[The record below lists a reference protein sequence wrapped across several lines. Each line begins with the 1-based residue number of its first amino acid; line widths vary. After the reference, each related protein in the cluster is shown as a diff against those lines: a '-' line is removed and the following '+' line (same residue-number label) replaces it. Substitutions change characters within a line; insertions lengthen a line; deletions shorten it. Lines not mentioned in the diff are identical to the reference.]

1 MVRALFVGVL
11 LLLSFN
17 IAQAAEVAGVRFDD
31 KLRLGAGEL
40 VVNGAGLRKK
50 AIFKVY
56 AMALYLP
63 ARQPDVELILAGGG
77 PRRVA
82 ITLLRDLS
90 AQQFV
95 DALQEGVAN
104 NHSAAEMAA
113 LSERMK
119 QFSDALLA
127 VGEAKTG
134 SVVFIDWLPEAG
146 TRLTVNGHVRGKEL
160 AGEDFFQ
167 SLLRIW
173 LGNRPVQDDLKQAL
187 LGKVS

>member
-1 MVRALFVGVL
+1 MRAMFVGVL

-77 PRRVA
+77 ARRVA